1 MKFFNKLERKFGKY
15 AIPNLTRY
23 IIITY
28 GIGYLLWVIQ
38 QASSVNILG
47 WLTLDPGLILQGQVW
62 RIVSWVLMPPGAFD
76 IFTLV
81 MLLFY
86 YNIGTVLERVWGD
99 FRYNAYIFFGL
110 IMTVVGSCILYA
122 VMGPWY
128 TIMGW
133 GWMFSTYYVSLSIFL
148 GFAMTFPD
156 QQVLLMFFIPIKMKW
171 LALVD
176 VAYLVYQMIEG
187 NWASRVVILCSL
199 ASTII
204 FFVATRNYSRFNYRE
219 QKRKKEFYRAAG
231 YTRVRGSGAAS
242 GGRKPIHKCAVC
254 GRAELD
260 DPNLEFR
267 FCSRCNG
274 NYEYC
279 QDHLFNHVHVK

>member
-28 GIGYLLWVIQ
+28 GIGYLLWFIQ

-110 IMTVVGSCILYA
+110 IMTVVG
-122 VMGPWY
+122 
-128 TIMGW
+128 
-133 GWMFSTYYVSLSIFL
+133 FL
-148 GFAMTFPD
+148 HPVRGYGT
-156 QQVLLMFFIPIKMKW
+156 
-171 LALVD
+171 
-176 VAYLVYQMIEG
+176 LVYDYGLGMDVLHLLCQPVDFPG
-187 NWASRVVILCSL
+187 VCHDLPGSAGASDV
-199 ASTII
+199 
-204 FFVATRNYSRFNYRE
+204 
-219 QKRKKEFYRAAG
+219 FYP
-231 YTRVRGSGAAS
+231 Y
-242 GGRKPIHKCAVC
+242 
-254 GRAELD
+254 
-260 DPNLEFR
+260 
-267 FCSRCNG
+267 
-274 NYEYC
+274 
-279 QDHLFNHVHVK
+279 

>member
-15 AIPNLTRY
+15 AISHLTLY

-28 GIGYLLWVIQ
+28 VIGYVLQVVQ
-38 QASSVNILG
+38 QTTSVNILG
-47 WLTLDPGLILQGQVW
+47 WLTLDPGLILRGQVW
-62 RIVSWVLMPPGAFD
+62 RLVSWVLMPPGALD
-76 IFTLV
+76 IFTII

-86 YNIGTVLERVWGD
+86 YNIGTALERVWGD

-110 IMTVVGSCILYA
+110 IMTVVGSFILYG
-122 VMGPWY
+122 VVGDWY
-128 TIMGW
+128 IIWGW

-176 VAYLVYQMIEG
+176 VAYLLYQMIQG

-204 FFVATRNYSRFNYRE
+204 FFLVTRNYSRFNYKE
-219 QKRKKEFYRAAG
+219 QKRRREFYRASG
-231 YTRVRGSGAAS
+231 YTRAQGTAGT
-242 GGRKPIHKCAVC
+242 GGRQPIHKCAVC
-254 GRAELD
+254 GRTELD

-279 QDHLFNHVHVK
+279 QDHLFNHVHIK